1 MSHRRES
8 PLHGAARP
16 IRGERSNVSASA
28 LYGPRAENC
37 VTPAKSPLADTT
49 ALPYIRFN
57 RVRIGR
63 HRACACICARGTH
76 SDTHMHIAAVPA
88 RPLRL
93 RSVPGWVDRF
103 MIPFALYVLA
113 GGAWMLSG
121 AGGPKVIYYVGLF
134 NKELPELACVL
145 IAAATARRTVPG
157 PLRSAWWSLA
167 LALALY
173 LAGDTIGIISWLF
186 GHDPFPGPADFFYC
200 SWYLPLAAAALWM
213 ISAAAVRVSW
223 AQLSLDTAIFVVGF
237 GAFFWFLVVEPASIH
252 ADLGIMK
259 EALSEAY
266 LALDSFC
273 LLLFGVLLLTGS
285 GNAGGWRIPLLLLTG
300 FAAMFLGDVLWSFAK
315 VRGYYLPGGVQD
327 VIYLASYLPIA
338 AAGRAQMRALTLPA
352 RESSRTYSALA
363 RSMPYA
369 AMAAAFLVLIYLSG
383 GGLGGQATLMIGV
396 VFALTLLLMF
406 RQAVVLRMA
415 EEHYASLVANAS
427 DVIMIIGT
435 DGVVRFASPAA
446 TRTLGVKP
454 VEIIGKSLE
463 VLWGGEDGE
472 RLRSFLD
479 EITRTPSGVVGPVE
493 LRIERAGRV
502 IEGVG
507 SNLSNDPAVRGLA
520 LNFRDISERK
530 MLEEKLRQL
539 AFHDPLTQLSNRN
552 LFRDRV
558 QQALTRAQRGESC
571 AAVLFLDVDN
581 FKNINDSLGH
591 DAGDRLLQAVAQ
603 RIVQTSRSSDTV
615 ARLGGDEFGVLL
627 EGIRT
632 TAQVQRIAD
641 ALIKSL
647 GAPFVLDGREVRV
660 TASVG
665 VAFSTI
671 DSSAKAL
678 LSNADLAMYHAK
690 AAGKNRHVIFQ
701 PQMQT
706 LLHERVRLEADIARA
721 LANEEF
727 FLEYQPIVDL
737 GSRALLGVEALVRW
751 RHPEAGVLMPAR
763 FINVLEECG
772 QIAALGRWVLKRACR
787 DVCAWRGSIA
797 GASGLRLTV
806 NISGRH
812 LQHGE
817 LTRDVLEALKCS
829 GFEAGNLVIELTE
842 STMMYNT
849 EVNLERFHSLKSL
862 GVKLAIDDFGTG
874 YSSLSY
880 LNRFPIDILKI
891 DRSFITG
898 LTSSEDGPDLA
909 RAVITLGETLGL
921 DTVAEGIE
929 LEPQV
934 AALLELGCVAGQGF
948 LFAPARSLEQ
958 LSRSPFVARR
968 NSLWTAQSVREQLSA
983 TGRFK
988 ALGSKRG

>member
-1 MSHRRES
+1 
-8 PLHGAARP
+8 
-16 IRGERSNVSASA
+16 VSARS
-28 LYGPRAENC
+28 
-37 VTPAKSPLADTT
+37 
-49 ALPYIRFN
+49 F
-57 RVRIGR
+57 
-63 HRACACICARGTH
+63 
-76 SDTHMHIAAVPA
+76 
-88 RPLRL
+88 RL
-93 RSVPGWVDRF
+93 RPVPGWIDRL
-103 MIPFALYVLA
+103 MIAFAIYVA
-113 GGAWMLSG
+113 IGMAWMLSG
-121 AGGPKVIYYVGLF
+121 AGGAQVSYYLGLF
-134 NKELPELACVL
+134 YKMPAELVAIVF
-145 IAAATARRTVPG
+145 AATTARRMVAG
-157 PLRSAWWSLA
+157 PVRSAWWSLA
-167 LALALY
+167 AALTLY
-173 LAGDTIGIISWLF
+173 LLGDVIGLIYWLI
-186 GHDPFPGPADFFYC
+186 GRDPFPGPSDFFYC

-237 GAFFWFLVVEPASIH
+237 GAFFWFLVVQPASMH

-285 GNAGGWRIPLLLLTG
+285 SNAGGWRIPLLLLTG
-300 FAAMFLGDVLWSFAK
+300 FATMFLGDILWSYAK
-315 VRGYYLPGGVQD
+315 VRGHYLPGGLQD
-327 VIYLASYLPIA
+327 VLYLASYLPIA
-338 AAGRAQMRALTLPA
+338 AAGRAQMRAVTLPA
-352 RESSRTYSALA
+352 RESSRTSSALA

-415 EEHYASLVANAS
+415 EEHYASLIANAS
-427 DVIMIIGT
+427 DVIMIVDT
-435 DGVVRFASPAA
+435 DGVVRFASPAT
-446 TRTLGVKP
+446 TRTLGLKP
-454 VEIIGKSLE
+454 EQITGKSLAE
-463 VLWGGEDGE
+463 LWGGEDGE
-472 RLRSFLD
+472 RLRGFLD
-479 EITRTPSGVVGPVE
+479 EIARTSTGVVGPVE
-493 LRIERAGRV
+493 LRSERAGRV

-507 SNLSNDPAVRGLA
+507 SNLSEDPAVRGLA

-530 MLEEKLRQL
+530 VLEEKLRQL
-539 AFHDPLTQLSNRN
+539 AFHDPLTLLANRN

-558 QQALTRAQRGESC
+558 EHALTRAQRGESC
-571 AAVLFLDVDN
+571 AAVMFLDVDN

-603 RIVQTSRSSDTV
+603 RIVQTSRASDTV

-627 EGIRT
+627 EGIKT
-632 TAQVQRIAD
+632 PGDVKRIAD
-641 ALIKSL
+641 SLIESL
-647 GAPFVLDGREVRV
+647 GAPFSLDGREVRV

-665 VAFSTI
+665 VAFSAT

-690 AAGKNRHVIFQ
+690 AAGKNRHVTFQ

-706 LLHERVRLEADIARA
+706 LLHERVRLETDVGRA
-721 LANEEF
+721 LSREEF

-737 GSRALLGVEALVRW
+737 GTRALLGVEALVRW
-751 RHPEAGVLMPAR
+751 RHPEAGVLMPAS
-763 FINVLEECG
+763 FIHVLEECG
-772 QIAALGRWVLKRACR
+772 QIAALGHWVLKQACR
-787 DVCAWRGSIA
+787 DLCGWRPAIA
-797 GASGLRLTV
+797 GGSGLRLAV

-812 LQHGE
+812 LQHGD
-817 LTRDVLEALKCS
+817 LAYDVLEALES
-829 GFEAGNLVIELTE
+829 TGFEAGNLVIELTE

-849 EVNLERFHSLKSL
+849 EVNLERFHRLKAL

-880 LNRFPIDILKI
+880 LHRFPIDILKI
-891 DRSFITG
+891 DRSFVNG
-898 LTSSEDGPDLA
+898 LTSSDDGPDLA

-921 DTVAEGIE
+921 DTVAEGVE

-948 LFAPARSLEQ
+948 LFAPARPLEQ
-958 LSRSPFVARR
+958 LSMSPFVARR
-968 NSLWTAQSVREQLSA
+968 NTLWTAQALREELSA
-983 TGRFK
+983 TGRFT
-988 ALGSKRG
+988 ALSGGRPRSNS

>member
-1 MSHRRES
+1 M
-8 PLHGAARP
+8 
-16 IRGERSNVSASA
+16 
-28 LYGPRAENC
+28 
-37 VTPAKSPLADTT
+37 
-49 ALPYIRFN
+49 
-57 RVRIGR
+57 
-63 HRACACICARGTH
+63 
-76 SDTHMHIAAVPA
+76 
-88 RPLRL
+88 
-93 RSVPGWVDRF
+93 PGWIDRF
-103 MIPFALYVLA
+103 MAAFSIYVVA
-113 GGAWMLSG
+113 GAAWMLSG

-167 LALALY
+167 AALALY
-173 LAGDTIGIISWLF
+173 LVGDSIGIISWLL
-186 GHDPFPGPADFFYC
+186 GRDPFPGPADVFYC
-200 SWYLPLAAAALWM
+200 AWYLPLAAAALWL
-213 ISAAAVRVSW
+213 IRAAAVRVPW

-237 GAFFWFLVVEPASIH
+237 GAFFWFLVVQPAAIH
-252 ADLGIMK
+252 ADLGVLK

-273 LLLFGVLLLTGS
+273 LLLLGVVLLTGS
-285 GNAGGWRIPLLLLTG
+285 GNAGGWRIPLLLLIG
-300 FAAMFLGDVLWSFAK
+300 FATMFLGDILWSLAK

-327 VIYLASYLPIA
+327 VLYLASYFPIA
-338 AAGRAQMRALTLPA
+338 AAGREQMRAVTMPA
-352 RESSRTYSALA
+352 RETSRASGALA

-369 AMAAAFLVLIYLSG
+369 AMAAAFLVLVYISG
-383 GGLGGQATLMIGV
+383 GGLGGQATLMLGI

-446 TRTLGVKP
+446 TRTLGMKP
-454 VEIIGKSLE
+454 EQITGKSLAE
-463 VLWGGEDGE
+463 LWGGEDGE

-479 EITRTPSGVVGPVE
+479 EIARTTSGVVGPVE
-493 LRIERAGRV
+493 LRSERAGRV
-502 IEGVG
+502 VEGVG

-530 MLEEKLRQL
+530 VLEEKLRQL
-539 AFHDPLTQLSNRN
+539 AFHDPLTLLANRN

-558 QQALTRAQRGESC
+558 EQALTRAQRGESH
-571 AAVLFLDVDN
+571 AAVMFLDVDN

-603 RIVQTSRSSDTV
+603 RIVQTSRPVDTV

-627 EGIRT
+627 QGIRT
-632 TAQVQRIAD
+632 AGEVQRIAD
-641 ALIKSL
+641 TLIQSL
-647 GAPFVLDGREVRV
+647 GVPFSLDGREVRV

-665 VAFSTI
+665 VAFSAL

-690 AAGKNRHVIFQ
+690 AAGKNRHVSFQ

-706 LLHERVRLEADIARA
+706 LLHERVRLETDVGRA
-721 LANEEF
+721 LAREEF

-751 RHPEAGVLMPAR
+751 RHPEAGVLMPAS
-763 FINVLEECG
+763 FIDVLEECG

-787 DVCAWRGSIA
+787 DICAWRHSIA
-797 GASGLRLTV
+797 GASGLRLAV

-812 LQHGE
+812 LQHGA
-817 LTRDVLEALKCS
+817 LAKDVLDALEAS

-849 EVNLERFHSLKSL
+849 EVNLERFHRLKAL

-891 DRSFITG
+891 DRSFVNG
-898 LTSSEDGPDLA
+898 LTSSDDGPDLA

-921 DTVAEGIE
+921 DTVAEGVE

-948 LFAPARSLEQ
+948 LFSPARSLEQ
-958 LSRSPFVARR
+958 LSASPFVARR
-968 NSLWTAQSVREQLSA
+968 NTLWTPHVAREELSA
-983 TGRFK
+983 TGRFRS
-988 ALGSKRG
+988 LQGGRS

>member
-1 MSHRRES
+1 M
-8 PLHGAARP
+8 
-16 IRGERSNVSASA
+16 
-28 LYGPRAENC
+28 
-37 VTPAKSPLADTT
+37 
-49 ALPYIRFN
+49 
-57 RVRIGR
+57 
-63 HRACACICARGTH
+63 
-76 SDTHMHIAAVPA
+76 IA
-88 RPLRL
+88 
-93 RSVPGWVDRF
+93 
-103 MIPFALYVLA
+103 FALYVVA
-113 GGAWMLSG
+113 GGIWMLSG

-145 IAAATARRTVPG
+145 IAGATARRVVPG

-173 LAGDTIGIISWLF
+173 LAGDTIGIISWLL
-186 GHDPFPGPADFFYC
+186 GRDPFPGPADLFYC

-237 GAFFWFLVVEPASIH
+237 GAFFWFLVVQPTSIH

-259 EALSEAY
+259 EALSEVY

-285 GNAGGWRIPLLLLTG
+285 GSASGWRIPLLLLTG
-300 FAAMFLGDVLWSFAK
+300 FATMFLGDILWSYAK

-327 VIYLASYLPIA
+327 VLYLASYLPIA
-338 AAGRAQMRALTLPA
+338 AAARAQMRAVTLPA
-352 RESSRTYSALA
+352 RESSRTSSALA

-415 EEHYASLVANAS
+415 EEHYASLIANAS
-427 DVIMIIGT
+427 DVIMIVDT
-435 DGVVRFASPAA
+435 DGVVRFASPAT
-446 TRTLGVKP
+446 TRTLGLKP
-454 VEIIGKSLE
+454 EQITGKSLAE
-463 VLWGGEDGE
+463 LWGGDDGE

-479 EITRTPSGVVGPVE
+479 EIARTGTGVVGPVE
-493 LRIERAGRV
+493 LRSERAGRV

-530 MLEEKLRQL
+530 VLEEKLRQL
-539 AFHDPLTQLSNRN
+539 AFHDPLTLLANRN

-558 QQALTRAQRGESC
+558 EHALTRAQRGENC
-571 AAVLFLDVDN
+571 AAVMFLDVDN

-603 RIVQTSRSSDTV
+603 RIVQTSRASDTV

-632 TAQVQRIAD
+632 AGDVKRIAD
-641 ALIKSL
+641 SLIESV
-647 GAPFVLDGREVRV
+647 GAPFSLDGREVRV

-665 VAFSTI
+665 VAFSAT

-690 AAGKNRHVIFQ
+690 AAGKNRHVTFQ

-706 LLHERVRLEADIARA
+706 LLHERVRLETDVGRA
-721 LANEEF
+721 LSREEF

-737 GSRALLGVEALVRW
+737 GTRALLGVEALVRW
-751 RHPEAGVLMPAR
+751 RHPEAGVLMPAS
-763 FINVLEECG
+763 FIHVLEECG
-772 QIAALGRWVLKRACR
+772 QIGALGHWVLKQACR
-787 DVCAWRGSIA
+787 DLCAWRAAIA
-797 GASGLRLTV
+797 GGSGLRLAV

-812 LQHGE
+812 LQHGD
-817 LTRDVLEALKCS
+817 LAYDVLDALESS

-849 EVNLERFHSLKSL
+849 EVNLERFHRLKAL

-880 LNRFPIDILKI
+880 LHRFPIDILKI
-891 DRSFITG
+891 DRSFVNG
-898 LTSSEDGPDLA
+898 LTSSDDGPDLA

-921 DTVAEGIE
+921 DTVAEGVE

-958 LSRSPFVARR
+958 LSTSPFVARR
-968 NSLWTAQSVREQLSA
+968 NALWSAHALREELSA
-983 TGRFK
+983 TGRFR
-988 ALGSKRG
+988 ALHGVRSRSSS